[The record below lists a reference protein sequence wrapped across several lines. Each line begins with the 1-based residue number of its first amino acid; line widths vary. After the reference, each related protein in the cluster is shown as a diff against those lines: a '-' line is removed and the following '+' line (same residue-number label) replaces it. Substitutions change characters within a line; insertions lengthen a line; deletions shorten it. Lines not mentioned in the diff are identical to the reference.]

1 MFMYSSL
8 EVLAAPAQPAHEPD
22 HVPYPAA
29 EKASNDPLSFVVDLS
44 ELGMNQA
51 YRAHEVHRSR
61 QCLIYARVGP
71 EYVNPRSGHREQANW
86 IL

>member
-8 EVLAAPAQPAHEPD
+8 EALAAPAPSVQDPD
-22 HVPYPAA
+22 HARKPASDQ
-29 EKASNDPLSFVVDLS
+29 ASNDPLSFVVDLS